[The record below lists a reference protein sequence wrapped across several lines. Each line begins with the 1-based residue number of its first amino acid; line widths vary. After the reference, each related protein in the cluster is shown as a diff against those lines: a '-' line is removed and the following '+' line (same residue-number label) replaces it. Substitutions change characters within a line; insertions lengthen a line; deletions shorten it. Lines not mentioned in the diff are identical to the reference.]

1 MTICEAV
8 KSAFIARLKK
18 ATEKAEKVNKP
29 LTDDQIRVFERGV
42 WAFSRFDEIDIEAGL
57 NKFFKGYTP
66 EELYAIVANDIEPSA
81 DSKELYLEAKDFD
94 YLIRLSAY
102 VGGAKAPKKVKGLR
116 SYKTFLP
123 IPLETFL
130 NALVEELRV
139 YDKTYTQIYC
149 GKLIGSKF
157 YLEDIKDVLFN
168 AGVKDFTAEASSIKT
183 LLRFCGLIDVEAY
196 NRQDVMQVNP
206 EGVRMI
212 RKAIV
217 NHNKTK

>member
-8 KSAFIARLKK
+8 KAAFIARLKK
-18 ATEKAEKVNKP
+18 ATEKAEKANKP
-29 LTDDQIRVFERGV
+29 LDDDQIRVFERGV
-42 WAFSRFDEIDIEAGL
+42 WAFDRFDEIDIEAGL
-57 NKFFKGYTP
+57 NKFFKGYTT
-66 EELYAIVANDIEPSA
+66 EELYAIVANDQEPA
-81 DSKELYLEAKDFD
+81 KGCKDLYLEAKDFD
-94 YLIRLSAY
+94 YLVRFSAY

-157 YLEDIKDVLFN
+157 YLEDIKDVLFSN
-168 AGVKDFTAEASSIKT
+168 GVRDFKVEASSIKT
-183 LLRFCGLIDVEAY
+183 LLRFCGFIDVLAY
-196 NRQDVMQVNP
+196 DRQEVMIVRP
-206 EGVRMI
+206 ESVRML
-212 RKAIV
+212 RKAII
-217 NHNKTK
+217 NHKAK